1 MMDFSPSPYLY
12 GMIFFFKLEGSFCPK
27 CEDLSLPSLL
37 SAVPPFQDDSSVS
50 SEDMN
55 SAEPTWVAAEQP
67 PVPEPSPP
75 NGDRVSN
82 TTAAVKE
89 EDGKTSLNVDTRPS
103 CKSCHWLL
111 SFLVLFTLEI

>member
-1 MMDFSPSPYLY
+1 
-12 GMIFFFKLEGSFCPK
+12 
-27 CEDLSLPSLL
+27 
-37 SAVPPFQDDSSVS
+37 
-50 SEDMN
+50 MN
-55 SAEPTWVAAEQP
+55 SAEPTWVTAEQP

-89 EDGKTSLNVDTRPS
+89 EDGKTSLNVDTQPS

-111 SFLVLFTLEI
+111 SFLVLFALEI